1 MKILHIGKYYPP
13 YFGGIEKVNFDLVE
27 GLNEAGVETDV
38 ICFNNKYKT
47 VVEKG
52 DYSIFRMSRIIE
64 IFSVPFS
71 LSYYIKLLFIVN
83 NYDIVHLHLPNPSAA
98 ISLLLTNFKG
108 KIILHWHSDVIKQKF
123 FNKIYSPFDNFLKGK
138 AKIIIV
144 TSKNYLDNS
153 KDLRNY
159 KEKCKVI
166 PIGIDNSE
174 LFSDNSFFKELKN
187 EYKGK
192 KIIFS
197 LGRLT
202 YYKGFDYLIDAAKE
216 LKDDTLILLGG
227 TGELYSDLKN
237 QIINAGLQNKI
248 RLLGKIPF
256 NHVESYF
263 KLADIFCL
271 PSVHKSEAFGVVLI
285 EAMSLGCP
293 QVVFNIKGS
302 GVPWVVE
309 NNKTGL
315 VVESINS
322 KLLAKKLN
330 LLISDDNLLE
340 EFSSQSINRY
350 NVLFKKQEMIS
361 KTLELY
367 NKI

>member
-38 ICFNNKYKT
+38 ICFNDKYVT
-47 VVEKG
+47 LVEKQ
-52 DYSIFRMSRIIE
+52 DYYIFRMSRITE
-64 IFSVPFS
+64 KFSVPFS
-71 LSYYIKLLFIVN
+71 ISYYIKLLYIVN

-98 ISLLLTNFKG
+98 IFLLFANFKG
-108 KIILHWHSDVIKQKF
+108 KIILHWHSDIIKQKF
-123 FNKIYSPFDNFLKGK
+123 FKKLYLPFDIFLKRK
-138 AKIIIV
+138 AKAIIV
-144 TSKNYLDNS
+144 TSKNYLENS
-153 KDLRNY
+153 KDLLKY

-166 PIGIDNSE
+166 PLGIDNSE
-174 LFSDNSFFKELKN
+174 FFSDNSFFEELKN

-227 TGELYSDLKN
+227 TGELYSELKN
-237 QIINAGLQNKI
+237 QISNEDLQNKI
-248 RLLGKIPF
+248 RLLGKISF
-256 NHVESYF
+256 NHLESYF
-263 KLADIFCL
+263 KLASVFCL

-315 VVESINS
+315 VVNSIDS
-322 KLLAKKLN
+322 KLLANKLN
-330 LLISDDNLLE
+330 LLISDDYLIE
-340 EFSSQSINRY
+340 EFSSQSIKRY
-350 NVLFKKQEMIS
+350 NSLFRKQGMIS
-361 KTLELY
+361 KTIELY

>member
-27 GLNEAGVETDV
+27 GLNEAGVVTDV

-47 VVEKG
+47 AVEKG
-52 DYSIFRMSRIIE
+52 KYSIFRMSRITE

-98 ISLLLTNFKG
+98 IPLLLTNFKG

-123 FNKIYSPFDNFLKGK
+123 FKKIYSPFDNFLKGK
-138 AKIIIV
+138 AKKIIV

-159 KEKCKVI
+159 KKKCEVI
-166 PIGIDNSE
+166 PIGINNSE
-174 LFSDNSFFKELKN
+174 FVSDNSFFNELKN
-187 EYKGK
+187 VYKGK

-197 LGRLT
+197 IGRLT

-237 QIINAGLQNKI
+237 QILNANLQNKI

-256 NHVESYF
+256 NQIESYF

-302 GVPWVVE
+302 GVPWVVL

-315 VVESINS
+315 VVETINS

-330 LLISDDNLLE
+330 LLISDDYLLE
-340 EFSSQSINRY
+340 ELSSQSIKRY
-350 NVLFKKQEMIS
+350 NVLFKKQDMIS
-361 KTLELY
+361 KTIELY

>member
-1 MKILHIGKYYPP
+1 MKVLHIGKYYPP

-27 GLNEAGVETDV
+27 GLNEAGVSTDV
-38 ICFNNKYKT
+38 ICFNNKYKS
-47 VVEKG
+47 VVKTDG
-52 DYSIFRMSRIIE
+52 YTIFRMSRITE
-64 IFSVPFS
+64 ILSVPFS
-71 LSYYIKLLFIVN
+71 LSFYIKLLQIVN

-98 ISLLLTNFKG
+98 IFLLLTNFKG
-108 KIILHWHSDVIKQKF
+108 KIILHWHSDIIKQNF
-123 FNKIYSPFDNFLKGK
+123 FKKIYLPFDNFLKRK

-166 PIGIDNSE
+166 AIGIDNSE
-174 LFSDNSFFKELKN
+174 MVSDDLFFKELKN
-187 EYKGK
+187 KYKGK

-197 LGRLT
+197 LGRFT

-216 LKDDTLILLGG
+216 LKEDTLILIGG

-237 QIINAGLQNKI
+237 QIINADLQNKI
-248 RLLGKIPF
+248 RLVGKIPF
-256 NHVESYF
+256 NHLESYF

-271 PSVHKSEAFGVVLI
+271 SSVHKSEAFGVVLI

-302 GVPWVVE
+302 GVPWVVK

-315 VVESINS
+315 VVESIS
-322 KLLAKKLN
+322 GKLLAEKLN
-330 LLISDDNLLE
+330 LLISDDDLLA
-340 EFSSQSINRY
+340 EFSSQSIKRY
-350 NVLFKKQEMIS
+350 NVLFKKKYMTRE
-361 KTLELY
+361 TLDLY

>member
-27 GLNEAGVETDV
+27 GLNEAVVVTDV

-52 DYSIFRMSRIIE
+52 KYSIFRMSRITE

-123 FNKIYSPFDNFLKGK
+123 FKKIYSPFDNFLKGK

-159 KEKCKVI
+159 KEKCEVI
-166 PIGIDNSE
+166 TLGIDNSE
-174 LFSDNSFFKELKN
+174 FISDNSFFKELKN
-187 EYKGK
+187 EYKRK

-237 QIINAGLQNKI
+237 QIKNADLQDKI

-256 NHVESYF
+256 NQLESYF

-271 PSVHKSEAFGVVLI
+271 PSVHKTEAFGVVLI

-293 QVVFNIKGS
+293 QIVFNIKGS

-315 VVESINS
+315 VVESIDS
-322 KLLAKKLN
+322 RLLAKKLN
-330 LLISDDNLLE
+330 LLISNNDLLE
-340 EFSSQSINRY
+340 ELSNQSIKMY
-350 NVLFKKQEMIS
+350 NVLFKKEEMIS